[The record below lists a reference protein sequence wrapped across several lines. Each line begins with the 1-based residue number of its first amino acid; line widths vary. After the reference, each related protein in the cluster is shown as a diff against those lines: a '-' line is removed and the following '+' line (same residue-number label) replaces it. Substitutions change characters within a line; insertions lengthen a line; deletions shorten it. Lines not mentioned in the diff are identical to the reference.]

1 MAGFIKRLLGQKP
14 QTSRSQ
20 GSRPRETLPQQIRL
34 PAEPPLVYVVGDI
47 HGCLDLYQKLETQIM
62 AEAAG
67 ARVLIVLVGDLV
79 DRGPDSAGV
88 IRHLMAPPPEGA
100 ERLVLMGNHEQM
112 MLEFF
117 KAPRAH
123 IRWLDYGGRTTLAS
137 YGIDEAQMGLFTLPE
152 GELADKMRALLPP
165 EHLAWI
171 RSLPGAVRLGPR
183 YFVSHSGLN
192 PDKPLSEQSARD
204 LMWSRNIKGMPP
216 EGVTVIHGHTPIET
230 VDLTGPFID
239 IDTGVYATG
248 RLSAVRL
255 TPGEAP
261 VLLEV
266 SGP

>member
-20 GSRPRETLPQQIRL
+20 GSQSGRPGEAFPQQIRL
-34 PAEPPLVYVVGDI
+34 PAEPSLAYVVGDI
-47 HGCLDLYQKLETQIM
+47 HGCLDLYQKLEALIM

-79 DRGPDSAGV
+79 DRGPDS
-88 IRHLMAPPPEGA
+88 A

-137 YGIDEAQMGLFTLPE
+137 YGVDEAQMGLFTLPE
-152 GELADKMRALLPP
+152 AELAEKMRALLPS

-171 RSLPGAVRLGPR
+171 RGLPGAVRLGPR

-204 LMWSRNIKGMPP
+204 LMWSRDIKGVPP

-230 VDLTGPFID
+230 VDLGGSFIN

-248 RLSAVRL
+248 YLSAVRL
-255 TPGEAP
+255 RPGEGP